1 VSKRHPFGPDRLARS
16 LRELIPGYPDA
27 RLCIAFSG
35 GLDSA
40 ALLHA
45 AVELA
50 RAEPRLALRAIH
62 VDHGLQE
69 ASVDWARLCQS
80 TCARLGTRLDS
91 LRLALE
97 LRKGDSIEAEA
108 RRARYAALA
117 EAMAPG
123 ECLLTAHHADDQ
135 LETVLL
141 QLIRGAGARGLSA
154 MPRSVRLGEGMH
166 LRPLLEVERE
176 ELVEYARTAGLD
188 WIEDP
193 MNADTRYDRSWL
205 RRHLLPPV
213 RKRWPSVAHTVGRS
227 AKHLAQA
234 EQLVKDLARIDGVAL
249 VDDGRLE
256 IAGLLSLPQ
265 DRQFNLLRWWITEQG
280 LGVPSSARLGS
291 ILRDVVPARDDA
303 QPVVTWRDGEVRRY
317 RGRLYAMRPL
327 RDPASGSWWIEPGGQ
342 ARIPG
347 CGVLSLVETSGEGLS
362 AGRVAGPFRVGL
374 SGDTAGGRDCR
385 AEDGR
390 LVRKVI
396 ERAGLE
402 PWLRRR
408 VPLIYAEQGLLAVG
422 DFWLDEGARA
432 GAGER
437 SAKICWVRPS

>member
-1 VSKRHPFGPDRLARS
+1 MSSRTPFGPELLARS
-16 LRELIPGYPDA
+16 LRELVPGYPDA

-35 GLDSA
+35 GVDSV

-50 RAEPRLALRAIH
+50 QVETRLTLRAIH

-69 ASVDWARLCQS
+69 ASEAWARLCES
-80 TCARLGTRLDS
+80 TCARFGVRLDV

-97 LRKGDSIEAEA
+97 LRKGDSVEAEA

-117 EAMAPG
+117 GAMAPG

-141 QLIRGAGARGLSA
+141 QLFRGAGVRGLAA
-154 MPRSVRLGEGMH
+154 MPRSAPLGEGFH

-176 ELVEYARTAGLD
+176 DLVEYVGTAGLD

-193 MNADTRYDRSWL
+193 MNAETRYDRSWL
-205 RRHLLPPV
+205 RHHVLPSI
-213 RKRWPSVAHTVGRS
+213 RQRWPSVAHTVGRS
-227 AKHLAQA
+227 ARHLAQA
-234 EQLVKDLARIDGVAL
+234 QRLNVELARLDGAAL
-249 VDDGRLE
+249 MDDGHLE
-256 IAGLLSLPQ
+256 IAGLLSLQ
-265 DRQFNLLRWWITEQG
+265 RDRQVNVLRWWIGEVG
-280 LGVPSSARLGS
+280 LRVPSSARLES

-303 QPVVTWRDGEVRRY
+303 QPVVTWPEGEVRRY

-327 RDPASGSWWIEPGGQ
+327 PDPASGSWSIEPGGQ

-347 CGVLSLVETSGEGLS
+347 CGVLRLVDTSGEGFS
-362 AGRVAGPFRVGL
+362 PSRVAGPLRVTL
-374 SGDTAGGRDCR
+374 SGDTPVEGGCCKEERK
-385 AEDGR
+385 
-390 LVRKVI
+390 LVKRVV
-396 ERAGLE
+396 ERARLE

-408 VPLIYAEQGLLAVG
+408 VPLIHAGQGLLAVG
-422 DFWLDEGARA
+422 DFWLDERAVAR
-432 GAGER
+432 AGER
-437 SAKICWVRPS
+437 SAQICWVRPS